1 MKVPAPVE
9 AGHDGCQSQGPKE
22 TNLLDVAP
30 PYPASAGLRT
40 QICLANSRHE
50 RTSEDVRHVEEC
62 CSHVSGTSSARVYFG
77 SAGKQSSDWKQGLTT
92 YDAHTTSA
100 RSRSCDSPRRGRQ
113 LDVPLPITPRP
124 LRRAGRQHHS
134 RSLGGLRGIALR
146 QHHGIEAIER
156 KAVIRKS
163 PFKNPCQSPRWSRWI
178 LVRSGSNRGALIRTH
193 LA

>member
-1 MKVPAPVE
+1 MRVPAPAE

-62 CSHVSGTSSARVYFG
+62 CSHASGTSSARVYFG
-77 SAGKQSSDWKQGLTT
+77 SAARQSGGWNQELTT
-92 YDAHTTSA
+92 YDFHITSA
-100 RSRSCDSPRRGRQ
+100 RSRSCGSPRRGRQ
-113 LDVPLPITPRP
+113 LDVPLLTTPRP

-134 RSLGGLRGIALR
+134 RTLGDLPDIALR
-146 QHHGIEAIER
+146 QHHGIEAIEG
-156 KAVIRKS
+156 KTVIQKS
-163 PFKNPCQSPRWSRWI
+163 HFKIPCQTPRWSRWI
-178 LVRSGSNRGALIRTH
+178 LVRPGSSSGALIPTH